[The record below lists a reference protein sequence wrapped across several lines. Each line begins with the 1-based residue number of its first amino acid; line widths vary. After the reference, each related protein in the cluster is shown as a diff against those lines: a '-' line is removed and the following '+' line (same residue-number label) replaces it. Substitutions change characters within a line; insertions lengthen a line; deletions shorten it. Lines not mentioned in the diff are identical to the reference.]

1 MWSDFGR
8 VMVTLDL
15 KLINPFA
22 PEIFRPFKLQ
32 EEDVFLCG
40 RVTKRR
46 VKLTMLAIRVV
57 NLTI

>member
-1 MWSDFGR
+1 
-8 VMVTLDL
+8 MVTLNL

-22 PEIFRPFKLQ
+22 LEIFRPFKLQ

-46 VKLTMLAIRVV
+46 VKLTMLAIRVI